1 MKKVL
6 YIILILS
13 LTLNIALIYKHTENA
28 KILNITWENALF
40 VLNSTI
46 PTFNLEPVDSVYEPT
61 FNQTRICLN
70 QFTFRLENLRT
81 LPHGYEIV
89 SPEIISK
96 AFEITNYE
104 YKLLDKIENDLK
116 KSNTISHT
124 DYEELD
130 KLNKAWT
137 KVSDILQKETYKI
150 YPQVF
155 RVEQWKMELDKAIN
169 ELNGLELLPLS
180 E

>member
-13 LTLNIALIYKHTENA
+13 LTLNLALIYKYIENA
-28 KILNITWENALF
+28 KILNITWKNAVFILEDNLPNF
-40 VLNSTI
+40 E
-46 PTFNLEPVDSVYEPT
+46 LEPVDNWYEPT
-61 FNQTRICLN
+61 FNQTRIRLN
-70 QFTFRLENLRT
+70 ETTFRLENLST

-89 SPEIISK
+89 SPEIMSK
-96 AFEITNYE
+96 VREVTNYE

-124 DYEELD
+124 DYEEID
-130 KLNKAWT
+130 KLNKAWS
-137 KVSDILQKETYKI
+137 KVSHTLQKETSKI
-150 YPQVF
+150 HPLVF
-155 RVEQWKMELDKAIN
+155 RVEQWKMVLDKTTN